1 LFRLRLEGDELKGP
15 YPIICR
21 GHSGSRLLCEAFR
34 QNRIWMG
41 LSDNEQRDASE
52 FSQGKA
58 DVRYLVREAFRYSEL
73 AHAEKKQIQDVMIT
87 LVEKA
92 KSNCPDPEDSV
103 AFGWKRPVTIFTCE
117 IFLDAYPEAK
127 TVHLLRDGRDVM
139 LSRLNFRMKNL
150 HLPLNSL
157 VVFGDPAV
165 SSYRGQPLTE
175 SVVEEYRNEIE
186 MHHWVTAV
194 RFGMRARRYADRYLE
209 IRYEDLCR
217 YPVRTMTTV
226 FEFLDVPFL
235 ETAREWVKENASV
248 KGIGKWKG
256 REEELSDA
264 IRIGEPLLKEL
275 GYN

>member
-1 LFRLRLEGDELKGP
+1 
-15 YPIICR
+15 
-21 GHSGSRLLCEAFR
+21 
-34 QNRIWMG
+34 MG

-58 DVRYLVREAFRYSEL
+58 EVRQLVRAAFRYPEMTN
-73 AHAEKKQIQDVMIT
+73 AEKKRVQGVMIS
-87 LVEKA
+87 LVEGSKR
-92 KSNCPDPEDSV
+92 NCPDPENRV
-103 AFGWKRPVTIFTCE
+103 AFGWKRPVTTFTCE

-127 TVHLLRDGRDVM
+127 TIHLVRDGRDVM

-150 HLPLNSL
+150 HLPINRL
-157 VVFGDPAV
+157 VVFGDAAV

-175 SVVEEYRNEIE
+175 AVAAFRNEIE

-194 RFGMRARRYADRYLE
+194 RFGMRGRQYGDRYLE

-217 YPVRTMTTV
+217 YPARTLSTV

-235 ETAREWVKENASV
+235 ETVRDWITEKASV
-248 KGIGKWKG
+248 RGIEKWKG

-264 IRIGEPLLKEL
+264 IRIGEPLLKQL
-275 GYN
+275 GYT